1 MAGKYPHVAPPRDRV
16 ELACIAYAALPF
28 ADNLCGWM
36 KLRKLLIIN
45 CLLVDET
52 IAFNHCYILVGNNDM
67 RVGSLRKSKL
77 FCTLALLTS
86 IANDNLRGWRN

>member
-52 IAFNHCYILVGNNDM
+52 IAFNHCCILVGYNDM
-67 RVGSLRKSKL
+67 RVDHLEKASYFAR
-77 FCTLALLTS
+77 
-86 IANDNLRGWRN
+86 